1 MASHMK
7 EHANYYCIANKII
20 YDTGLQTLNDLSM
33 TTTTRLL
40 TSAAA
45 CFTCLLEEKGRV
57 VSRKVLMHV
66 GWERNGFIVT
76 TNTFNQNI
84 LLIRKAI
91 AKITEEPVLKTIFRQ
106 GITIPDEV
114 SVISFQTKESLNSYI
129 NNYFKTVTGVIAPLT
144 EKSDSNIVS
153 LESDDHEVTAAKEIS
168 ETLALNCED
177 DTQAILTTDNQSPF
191 KNKLSGNLL
200 TNIIVIS
207 VILIAALL
215 FPTFEIFNN
224 YKNSNAK
231 NNLPL
236 VHYKKTTSFDGLAVY
251 LEDDKCPTDYA
262 LPFLEKYSDDFKNTQ
277 AKNLYVN
284 CEKNINR
291 ISVFL
296 CNKDVNDPTAEC
308 SFFYYL

>member
-1 MASHMK
+1 MK

-20 YDTGLQTLNDLSM
+20 YNTGLQTLNDLSM

-45 CFTCLLEEKGRV
+45 CFTCLLEEKGRI

-66 GWERNGFIVT
+66 GWETHGFIVT

-91 AKITEEPVLKTIFRQ
+91 AKMDEEHVLKTIFRQ

-114 SVISFQTKESLNSYI
+114 SVISFQTKESLDSYI
-129 NNYFKTVTGVIAPLT
+129 NNYFKTASGVTIPLT
-144 EKSDSNIVS
+144 EKIDSTTVS
-153 LESDDHEVTAAKEIS
+153 FESVDPEVTAAKEIS
-168 ETLALNCED
+168 ETLAFNCED
-177 DTQAILTTDNQSPF
+177 DTQTSMTSDNQSPF
-191 KNKLSGNLL
+191 KNKLSANLL
-200 TNIIVIS
+200 INIIVIPI
-207 VILIAALL
+207 ILIAAILSPG
-215 FPTFEIFNN
+215 FKIFNDYNNINSEN
-224 YKNSNAK
+224 Y
-231 NNLPL
+231 LPL
-236 VHYKKTTSFDGLAVY
+236 VSYKKTTSFDGLAVY

-277 AKNLYVN
+277 AKNLYVS